1 MKISD
6 FNLGK
11 VMPKACNIYFISFFS
26 YITRS
31 ILSNPFCK
39 RLPKTG
45 YNSTHKLYTLHLIP
59 LMLITLQNERKYL
72 HQSFFQQQ
80 ITHIL
85 HHHLHLKLLSFLA
98 RVYQVLVTND
108 GILS

>member
-1 MKISD
+1 
-6 FNLGK
+6 
-11 VMPKACNIYFISFFS
+11 
-26 YITRS
+26 
-31 ILSNPFCK
+31 
-39 RLPKTG
+39 
-45 YNSTHKLYTLHLIP
+45 
-59 LMLITLQNERKYL
+59 MLITLQNERKYL

-108 GILS
+108 GILSLSLVNIPLGNRIQLRWVFGFYFVILLRVCYINKYMNATVTY